1 MTDFLEDWASESEI
15 NKKICLREDLI
26 IDVTEDLLIALEDK
40 GISKAELAKRLSKSK
55 SFVTQT
61 LNGARNMTLRTLA
74 DFCYALELKPSIS
87 LKDITTKYCINGEHK
102 VFDWETEVD
111 DLKTRDILPFRHN
124 KSLVFPKNTRYA

>member
-61 LNGARNMTLRTLA
+61 LSGVRNMTLRTLA

-87 LKDITTKYCINGEHK
+87 LKDITTRHCINGEHK
-102 VFDWETEVD
+102 VFNWETEVN
-111 DLKTRDILPFRHN
+111 DLRPGKVLPFRHN
-124 KSLVFPKNTRYA
+124 KSLVFPKNKRYA